1 MHVNLLR
8 KSHLFKLSGL
18 NCSSVLT
25 ALAFFLGLFFFSSCG
40 SSRTREFALNADSAA
55 EDSTQKRPLYIT
67 GKKNI
72 SAVTDPDGLVLDVWK
87 VESEDY
93 PKEVRVF
100 ARVLDSSGNFISG
113 MADPYYK
120 GEGTYKRYWT
130 GITQFLGGDTVEVK
144 EYVVREY
151 GDLDSMTYAL
161 ALTLDHGGS
170 MAGAIEYLLDAARMF
185 VKMKY
190 PNDRIAIAKFDKKI
204 TVERK
209 LTADL
214 RQLDSA
220 LQNRDLKG
228 YGLYTALYDAM
239 KESIDLL
246 KTTNKDTPRALV
258 LFTDGE
264 DNASKTTDAELYAY
278 ARAHNVRIFPVGFGY
293 VNDSTLKALAQYTGG
308 KYYHVRSKSEF
319 GAVFKDIYESLRNFY
334 KITYSPTPFAG
345 KSLID
350 VTLNPYG
357 TDSFDSTG
365 KILSTTHSGMKGN
378 RLASDSVK
386 SAKEK
391 KARGTIDKSPFTML
405 DSVNTVFSTTKI
417 YFDYKKAEVRPESA
431 PMLDA
436 IAGAMLN
443 APRIRIEVRGHTDNI
458 GGEEF
463 NQRLSELRAAAVVQA
478 LVERGVKPERLRSK
492 GLGLSQPVATNDTED
507 DRQKNRRTEF
517 AIIAR

>member
-1 MHVNLLR
+1 MQVFFLR
-8 KSHLFKLSGL
+8 KSHHSLPFSLLSCL
-18 NCSSVLT
+18 IFATLVLLS
-25 ALAFFLGLFFFSSCG
+25 ACG
-40 SSRTREFALNADSAA
+40 SSRTRKFALNAESAFDTA
-55 EDSTQKRPLYIT
+55 KNKPLYIT
-67 GKKNI
+67 GKKPI
-72 SAVTDPDGLVLDVWK
+72 GQVTDPDGLVLDVWK

-130 GITQFLGGDTVEVK
+130 GITQYLGGDTVEVK

-151 GDLDSMTYAL
+151 GDLDSLTYAL

-214 RQLDSA
+214 RELDSA

-239 KESIDLL
+239 KESITLL
-246 KTTNKDTPRALV
+246 KSTNKDTPRALV

-278 ARAHNVRIFPVGFGY
+278 ARANNVRIFPVGFGY

-334 KITYSPTPFAG
+334 KITYLPTPHIG
-345 KSLID
+345 KTEIEITINTRGADSSD
-350 VTLNPYG
+350 V
-357 TDSFDSTG
+357 
-365 KILSTTHSGMKGN
+365 
-378 RLASDSVK
+378 SDSKLVNGSRK
-386 SAKEK
+386 NDDNDERTNKNIKKPNEK
-391 KARGTIDKSPFTML
+391 KAKGRIDKPLFTML

-436 IAGAMLN
+436 IAGALLN
-443 APRIRIEVRGHTDNI
+443 APRIKIEVCGHTDNI

-463 NQRLSELRAAAVVQA
+463 NQRLSELRASAVVQA
-478 LVERGVKPERLRSK
+478 LVERGVKAEHLRSK
-492 GLGLSQPVATNDTED
+492 GLGLSQPVANNDTED

>member
-1 MHVNLLR
+1 MHVLFLR
-8 KSHLFKLSGL
+8 KPHSFLSSSL
-18 NCSSVLT
+18 NCCIFFISVLLLLS
-25 ALAFFLGLFFFSSCG
+25 ACG
-40 SSRTREFALNADSAA
+40 SSRTREFALNIESASDSSA
-55 EDSTQKRPLYIT
+55 KKPLYIT
-67 GKKNI
+67 GKKPI
-72 SAVTDPDGLVLDVWK
+72 GQVTNPDGLLLDVWK

-120 GEGTYKRYWT
+120 GEGSYKRYWT

-151 GDLDSMTYAL
+151 GDLDSLTYAL

-214 RQLDSA
+214 RELDSA

-239 KESIDLL
+239 KESITLL
-246 KTTNKDTPRALV
+246 KSTNKDTPRALV

-278 ARAHNVRIFPVGFGY
+278 ARANNVRIFPVGFGY

-334 KITYSPTPFAG
+334 KITYSPAPPYTG
-345 KSLID
+345 KTEIEIT
-350 VTLNPYG
+350 VHTRG
-357 TDSFDSTG
+357 TDGSERGAEESV
-365 KILSTTHSGMKGN
+365 SGN
-378 RLASDSVK
+378 RRNIVNGEGAKKNVK
-386 SAKEK
+386 NPSEK
-391 KARGTIDKSPFTML
+391 KAKGTIDKSLFTML

-436 IAGAMLN
+436 IAGALLN
-443 APRIRIEVRGHTDNI
+443 APRIKIEVRGHTDNI

-463 NQRLSELRAAAVVQA
+463 NQRLSELRASAVVQA
-478 LVERGVKPERLRSK
+478 LVERGVKAERLRSK
-492 GLGLSQPVATNDTED
+492 GLGLSQPVANNDTED